1 MEDTVNRIIENT
13 ETDESIQDKL
23 SKYENAADGSFDEMF
38 VKIELPSIGIY
49 GAEIDV
55 YHALDTL
62 INSGELDPMLL
73 HIAIDNIV
81 ASQNH
86 TELATTWFCKEYTR
100 LKASQIV
107 DTLEQ
112 ELIPQKGL

>member
-13 ETDESIQDKL
+13 ETDESIHDKL
-23 SKYENAADGSFDEMF
+23 SKYENPTDGCFDEMF
-38 VKIELPSIGIY
+38 VKIELPNMGIY

-55 YHALDTL
+55 YHALDTM
-62 INSGELDPMLL
+62 INSGKLDPMLL
-73 HIAIDNIV
+73 HVAIDNIV
-81 ASQNH
+81 SSQDH

-112 ELIPQKGL
+112 ELEPQKGS